1 MALSDWSAVVQITTA
16 VAVVAAVVYLAVQL
30 RHNTLALRS
39 AVYQNAS
46 SPHSNYLGILA
57 QDNDLARVFRTG
69 AGDYHA
75 LRSEDQLQFW
85 ALGQMILNEF
95 ESGHFLQREGALP
108 AASAERSLR
117 MLRWWLSHPG
127 FVQFWDAEKHSLS
140 EGFVRFVETSVLERH
155 PRV

>member
-1 MALSDWSAVVQITTA
+1 MTLSDVSIVVLI
-16 VAVVAAVVYLAVQL
+16 VAVVASVGYLAVQL
-30 RHNTLALRS
+30 RQNTRALRS
-39 AVYQNAS
+39 VLFQSAS

-69 AGDYHA
+69 AADYHT

-95 ESGHFLQREGALP
+95 ESGYFLQREGALP
-108 AASAERSLR
+108 ATSAERSRR
-117 MLRWWLSHPG
+117 MLRWWFAHPG
-127 FVQFWDAEKHSLS
+127 FVQFWDGEKHILS
-140 EGFVRFVETSVLERH
+140 DEFVRFVETSALDRH